1 MPAND
6 VSALKPTLNEI
17 NAKDGPLALAL
28 WAHLTAGDL
37 TAVNNDLA
45 KARAEGMA
53 AQAATIQQFIS
64 THKFDRTSKVW
75 NPVAD
80 SIHNTADAVQSAVKS
95 LNPLA
100 GLFQANIWLR
110 VAEVGIG
117 VLLLAVGIAKL
128 TNAIPAA
135 TKLAGAVGKLPIPV

>member
-6 VSALKPTLNEI
+6 VSQLKPYLNQI
-17 NAKDGPLALAL
+17 NAKDGPLALKL
-28 WAHLTAGDL
+28 WVDLTAGNMPAITADL
-37 TAVNNDLA
+37 SKATAEGFTSQVAAIEKFITTHKFSTVSKTWNPVQTAVNN
-45 KARAEGMA
+45 A
-53 AQAATIQQFIS
+53 AGA
-64 THKFDRTSKVW
+64 V
-75 NPVAD
+75 
-80 SIHNTADAVQSAVKS
+80 DAAVKS

-117 VLLLAVGIAKL
+117 VLLVAVGIAKL

-135 TKLAGAVGKLPIPV
+135 TKLAGAVGKLPI